1 MQRQFYFTLSLTSKE
16 CLDYYKGHFQH
27 IQVVADSGERIRFDA
42 VKLRPFVSKIGIKG
56 RFRLTL
62 DSNNRFVSLE
72 RVA

>member
-1 MQRQFYFTLSLTSKE
+1 MQKQYCFNIALSNAQ
-16 CLDYYKGHFQH
+16 CLDYYKGHFQY

-42 VKLRPFVSKIGIKG
+42 IKLRPFVSKIGIKG

-72 RVA
+72 RIA